1 MWRIHLCF
9 LWRSSLELNGAD
21 RVSFHRMQGSLPPAR
36 RPLWAD
42 YRVQRWWCQSWRER
56 GGGYQRR
63 RLFAH
68 GLFVWFLVTLLGSTY
83 WFNESSLRSEERQLG
98 FKVGWGGVGRG
109 VFYWAFMYQE
119 GHLVFKRWSSDVD
132 HVPRRDRPE
141 NSLYLE
147 RVSLFSCGL
156 NISAP

>member
-1 MWRIHLCF
+1 
-9 LWRSSLELNGAD
+9 
-21 RVSFHRMQGSLPPAR
+21 
-36 RPLWAD
+36 
-42 YRVQRWWCQSWRER
+42 
-56 GGGYQRR
+56 
-63 RLFAH
+63 
-68 GLFVWFLVTLLGSTY
+68 
-83 WFNESSLRSEERQLG
+83 
-98 FKVGWGGVGRG
+98 
-109 VFYWAFMYQE
+109 MYQE